1 MNILL
6 TGGAG
11 FIGSNIADAYAKI
24 GHKVIVIDNLK
35 TGLKKNIRGK
45 CEFINADIFN
55 DDLDELLSDCK
66 IDVINHHAANI
77 DLRKSVSDP
86 IYDAKIN
93 IYGSLNL
100 LEFAKKRNIKKI
112 IYASTGGSVYG
123 EQQYF
128 PADEKHPLN
137 PQTPYA
143 ISKLAVEHYLHF
155 YKKFYGIEYVILRY
169 SNVYGER
176 QGVTGEAGV
185 ISIFIRTILSGRQPQ
200 IFGDGLN
207 TRDFVYVRDVA
218 EANIKALD
226 FKGSTTLNIS
236 SGKETSI
243 IDVYDIIRFNLNS
256 DINKTHKDPIEGE
269 QSRSVLSNSAA
280 REILGW
286 EPGFSLNEGLFNTCE
301 WFRNNV
307 Q

>member
-11 FIGSNIADAYAKI
+11 FIGSNIADAYSSM
-24 GHKVIVIDNLK
+24 GHEVIIIDNLK
-35 TGLKKNIRGK
+35 TGHKKNLSGK
-45 CEFINADIFN
+45 CKFINADIFN
-55 DDLDELLSDCK
+55 DNLDELLRNYK
-66 IDVINHHAANI
+66 IDIINHHAANI

-86 IYDAKIN
+86 LYDARTN

-123 EQQYF
+123 EQQYY

-143 ISKLAVEHYLHF
+143 ISKLAVEYYLHF
-155 YKKFYGIEYVILRY
+155 YKRFYGIDYNILRY

-176 QGVTGEAGV
+176 QGLTGEAGV
-185 ISIFIRTILSGRQPQ
+185 ISIFIKKFLSGDQPL
-200 IFGDGLN
+200 IFGDGSN
-207 TRDFVYVRDVA
+207 TRDFVYVKDVS

-226 FKGSTTLNIS
+226 FNGSLTLNIS

-243 IDVYDIIRFNLNS
+243 NNVCEKIKFILNS
-256 DINKTHKDPIEGE
+256 DRNKQHADPIEGE

-280 REILGW
+280 KKILGW
-286 EPGFSLNEGLFNTCE
+286 EPSFTLKEGLFNTCE
-301 WFRNNV
+301 WFRS
-307 Q
+307 QK